1 MSIQNNSSIFEDIRY
16 QFNYG
21 TMTNRLIIVNFAV
34 FFVLVILRLFT
45 SLFQV
50 PFYDGIVEFFM
61 APSSI
66 ANLVWKPWSLISY
79 MFLHEDLFHVL
90 FNMIIFYVF
99 GRILNDFIG
108 NRKILPLYIYG
119 GLAGAGLYILAYNL
133 FPALVPH
140 SESSQMLG
148 ASAAVMAI
156 MLATVTLRPNFTLFL
171 VFLGAVRIKYIAAF
185 FLLIDLVSISNLENA
200 GGHIAHIGGAFFGY
214 FFIKQL
220 QVGSDWSLGFNNMID
235 NLSASFKKEPKIV
248 YKNENFEKEQKKK
261 KKKAEKRR
269 AKTSSTANNAFYGS
283 SQQDR
288 IDNILDKISES
299 GYDSLTKE
307 EKEFLFTIKRD
318 D

>member
-1 MSIQNNSSIFEDIRY
+1 MSMQNNSSILEDIRY

-34 FFVLVILRLFT
+34 FLMLVIFHLFT
-45 SLFQV
+45 SLFQL
-50 PFYDGIVEFFM
+50 PFYEGIIEFFM
-61 APSSI
+61 VPSSI
-66 ANLVWKPWSLISY
+66 ANLVFKPWSLISY
-79 MFLHEDLFHVL
+79 MFLHEDFFHVL

-108 NRKILPLYIYG
+108 NQKVLPLYIYG
-119 GLAGAGLYILAYNL
+119 GLAGAALYILAYNL

-148 ASAAVMAI
+148 ASASVMAI

-200 GGHIAHIGGAFFGY
+200 GGHIAHIGGALFGY
-214 FFIKQL
+214 LFIKQL
-220 QVGSDWSLGFNNMID
+220 QVGHDWSLGFNNMMD
-235 NLSASFKKEPKIV
+235 SLSAYFSKEPKIV
-248 YKNENFEKEQKKK
+248 YKNENFETQQQNRKQKS
-261 KKKAEKRR
+261 ERR
-269 AKTSSTANNAFYGS
+269 TAASSPSNKSYYAS
-283 SQQDR
+283 SQQDK
-288 IDNILDKISES
+288 IDSILDKISES
-299 GYDSLTKE
+299 GYDSLTQE

-318 D
+318 E